1 MASISLKD
9 AAVVF
14 SLTNSRD
21 YNLKRTVVDLV
32 TMKRQPAR
40 RIEALRGISLDIAQ
54 GSRIGLIGPNGAGKS
69 TLLSLMA
76 GILAPTTGQV
86 YVEGR
91 VLALLGGAGAGLELE
106 ASGLD
111 NIVNL
116 GVQLGENAAAM
127 RGRIEEVVDFSG
139 LEIRIGD
146 PVYTYSSGMQ
156 ARLRFSTLTS
166 LSPDVLLLDEG
177 LGTADAAFAHKAQAR
192 LESFVSSVGIV
203 ILASHG
209 DGLLKEI
216 CSEGLWLQGGQVW
229 MEGELGQ
236 VLNAYQDASLNVAAG
251 EP

>member
-1 MASISLKD
+1 
-9 AAVVF
+9 V
-14 SLTNSRD
+14 
-21 YNLKRTVVDLV
+21 
-32 TMKRQPAR
+32 
-40 RIEALRGISLDIAQ
+40 
-54 GSRIGLIGPNGAGKS
+54 GPNGAGKS

-116 GVQLGENAAAM
+116 GVQLGESAAAM

-139 LEIRIGD
+139 LATRIGD

-192 LESFVSSVGIV
+192 LESFMSGVGIV
-203 ILASHG
+203 ILASHAEQMLR
-209 DGLLKEI
+209 DS
-216 CSEGLWLQGGQVW
+216 CTTALWLQAGQLT
-229 MEGELGQ
+229 MQDDLEK
-236 VLNAYQDASLNVAAG
+236 VLLAYAGSESAVGAASL
-251 EP
+251 